1 MLEVITLKFDF
12 EIDEKGIN
20 LQFHGEISEALKD
33 IVTKEENEE
42 IKNHLR
48 AISKITNDAIM
59 RSLIDDIEKDIRKVT
74 KNNEAD
80 SFFDD
85 LEKLLKKHQS
95 KKEELESTLKEILKE
110 LRK

>member
-1 MLEVITLKFDF
+1 MLEATTLKFDF
-12 EIDEKGIN
+12 EINEKGIN
-20 LQFHGEISEALKD
+20 LKFHGGISETLKD

-48 AISKITNDAIM
+48 AISRIINDAIM

-85 LEKLLKKHQS
+85 LEKLLKEHKS

>member
-1 MLEVITLKFDF
+1 MIEVTTLKFDF
-12 EIDEKGIN
+12 EIDEEGIN
-20 LQFHGEISEALKD
+20 LQFHGEISEALEN